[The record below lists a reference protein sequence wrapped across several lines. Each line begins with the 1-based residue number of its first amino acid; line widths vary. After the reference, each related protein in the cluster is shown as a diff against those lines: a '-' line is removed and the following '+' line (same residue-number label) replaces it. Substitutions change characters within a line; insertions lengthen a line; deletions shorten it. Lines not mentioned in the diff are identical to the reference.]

1 MRVVQ
6 YIAGRLVAYVLVI
19 LVGVTTVFVVPR
31 LLPTSPVEAML
42 GKLTSQGSYMDP
54 AQVEALRA
62 SLTDAFGLHGSVL
75 AQYGR
80 FLYRVMLSGDFGPSF
95 AMYPTKVSELI
106 RAALP
111 WTFGLLLT
119 STLIAFTLGN
129 LVGLLIGLYPNRASS
144 RALEAIA
151 VCIYPIPYYVLALVL
166 SIFFSYLWPVF
177 PLSTTVQ
184 GDAWTLDFVE
194 SAVWNSILP
203 ALSII
208 IVVFGWW
215 VISMK
220 ALSQTVAQEPFVHY
234 ARLRGLSERRVL
246 AAYVAR
252 NAMLTQVTVLAL
264 QLGLMFSGSLVC
276 EILFAYPGI
285 GNLLYSAVVQGDF
298 NLLMG
303 TVALSIVAVATATL
317 AIDLLYPLI
326 DPRVRYR

>member
-1 MRVVQ
+1 MQMLRYV
-6 YIAGRLVAYVLVI
+6 AARLLAYVLVI
-19 LVGVTTVFVVPR
+19 LVGITTVFVVPR

-42 GKLTSQGSYMDP
+42 GKLTSQGSYMD
-54 AQVEALRA
+54 AVQVDALRQ
-62 SLTDAFGLHGSVL
+62 SLTDAFGLHGSIL

-80 FLYRVMLSGDFGPSF
+80 FLRRVLLTGDFGPSF
-95 AMYPTKVSELI
+95 AMYPTPVNDLI

-119 STLIAFTLGN
+119 STLIAWVLGN
-129 LVGLLIGLYPNRASS
+129 LVGLLIGLYPNRVSS
-144 RALEAIA
+144 RAMEAVA
-151 VCIYPIPYYVLALVL
+151 VCIYPIPYYMLALVL
-166 SIFFSYLWPVF
+166 SIFFSYVWPVF
-177 PLSTTVQ
+177 PLTTTVQ
-184 GDAWTLDFVE
+184 GTPWTLGFVG
-194 SAVWNSILP
+194 SVIWNSFLP

-220 ALSQTVAQEPFVHY
+220 ALAQTVAHEPFVHY

-246 AAYVAR
+246 AGYVGR
-252 NAMLTQVTVLAL
+252 NAMLPQVTQLAL

-285 GNLLYSAVVQGDF
+285 GSLIYSAVVQGDF
-298 NLLMG
+298 NLLIG
-303 TVALSIVAVATATL
+303 AVALSIVAVATATL